1 MTLRNRIK
9 FYQQMAALARS
20 GVPVRGSLQRLAERI
35 PSPEVRT
42 LSGEIEQGQQLGDA
56 FTVAGFSPFECHL
69 VAAGER
75 SAQLDSVYGLLAE
88 FWKRELQFGQA
99 LVRQLY
105 YPAGVAHL
113 AIIVGGLFL
122 LPQGTAAMVGAI
134 VLNLVKLYAAALVV
148 FLVVRFSW
156 GSPVAQQFWQAVPL
170 IGGALKSAYAYR
182 WITALRMEFSAGVPF
197 PDAVADAWR
206 ASGYLD
212 AEEHAEEGE
221 REMRSGIDLSA
232 LVKRWRQ
239 LPRDWIDFVETGEI
253 SGEFE
258 TMFRNM
264 ETEAAH
270 TWTMRQERMAE
281 WVPKIL
287 VIGFVFVLALEII
300 PMANRAIN
308 APIEQAEK
316 SIDDASR

>member
-1 MTLRNRIK
+1 MTLRHRIK

-20 GVPVRGSLQRLAERI
+20 GVPVRGSLQRLAERMS
-35 PSPEVRT
+35 SPEVRT
-42 LSGEIEQGQQLGDA
+42 LAGEIEQGHQLGEA
-56 FTVAGFSPFECHL
+56 FTAAGFSPFECHL

-75 SAQLDSVYGLLAE
+75 SAQLDAVYGLLAE
-88 FWKRELQFGQA
+88 FWKRELHFGQA

-113 AIIVGGLFL
+113 AIIVAGLLL
-122 LPQGTAAMVGAI
+122 LPQGTAVVVTSI
-134 VLNLVKLYAAALVV
+134 VLNLAKLYGAALIVY
-148 FLVVRFSW
+148 LVVRVSW
-156 GSPVAQQFWQAVPL
+156 HSAVAQQFWQAVPL

-182 WITALRMEFSAGVPF
+182 WITALRMEFAAGVPF

-206 ASGYLD
+206 ASGYLH
-212 AEEHAEEGE
+212 AEERAQEGE
-221 REMRSGIDLSA
+221 REMRAGIDLSV
-232 LVKRWRQ
+232 LVERWRQ
-239 LPRDWIDFVETGEI
+239 LPRDWIDFVETGEL

-270 TWTMRQERMAE
+270 TWTVRQEHMAQ

-287 VIGFVFVLALEII
+287 VIGFIFVMALEII
-300 PMANRAIN
+300 PLATRAIN

-316 SIDDASR
+316 AIDDAGR